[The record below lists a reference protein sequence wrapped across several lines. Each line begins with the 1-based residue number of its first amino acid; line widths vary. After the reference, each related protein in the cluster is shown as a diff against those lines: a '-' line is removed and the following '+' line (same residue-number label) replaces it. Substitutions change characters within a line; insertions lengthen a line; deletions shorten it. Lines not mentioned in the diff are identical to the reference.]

1 MMTTDWHKGW
11 ADEVVYTYE
20 CPNCGIES
28 DVHIG
33 EKVGDTEKPNFCPAC
48 GAKVAGE

>member
-1 MMTTDWHKGW
+1 MLTTDWNNKGW

-33 EKVGDTEKPNFCPAC
+33 EIAGDTQKPSYCPNC
-48 GAKVAGE
+48 GSEVVE